1 MILLILTI
9 ILVAALVFS
18 WGYWVVAVYCA
29 RQFLRGQTTAVGTG
43 EPWLPSV
50 SILKPMK
57 GLDAQTLENFASF
70 CRQDYPD
77 FELLFGVADA
87 FDPAVEVVEQ
97 LRGQFPNHDIR
108 LIVCSPGGANPKVG
122 ILRRLA
128 AEARGA
134 VLIASDSDMRV
145 GRDYLRRVTAPLQDP
160 NIGIVTCPYVAAGAQ
175 GFAGRLE
182 ALYVNATFLPG
193 AIIAGGYLGVTV
205 GFGATLALRREDL
218 GRIGGFGGFRDH
230 LADDYQLASRV
241 AALGLKVHLSD
252 YVVATLLGRRCWR
265 GIWDREVRWARG
277 LRVSAPASYL
287 GIPLTFSTPLALAV
301 MLCAGLSPLTF
312 AAFLFSL
319 ALRIEVARWIS
330 ADTRCVRAMVTGDS
344 IHLPWNWMLMPIRDL
359 LTALVWCVG
368 AMGHRVI
375 WRGTTFRLKTDGRL
389 ETPAQ
394 VVPIRPA
401 PFSPLAFVMWLDRTL
416 RRRQG
421 IYEFTQDPAC
431 LLRLSRIRAE
441 RSVRLDDG
449 TRVREGDVIGDLHQW
464 NEHLPIIPAD
474 GPAMKWAIEMQNG
487 MHHSFRQLAA
497 YVAREPS
504 MQHVEA
510 FHGASSFI
518 GRHGNSQVARMVRR
532 FGMELMDRPR
542 CAGPFARLHELGENI
557 LLWMLARAFVPPSAK
572 GKLILSRPRQELW
585 ISRRALL
592 AQYGESAAPPAS
604 TDSSPVRRA
613 ATPGTTAPLH
623 PWRSAP
629 ENEPRP
635 LAHDAALSQAKRRIS

>member
-9 ILVAALVFS
+9 ILTAALVFS
-18 WGYWVVAVYCA
+18 WIYWII
-29 RQFLRGQTTAVGTG
+29 TAYSAHRVLGDPMASHSAAI
-43 EPWLPSV
+43 PWFPPV

-97 LRGQFPNHDIR
+97 LRGQFPNHEIR
-108 LIVCSPGGANPKVG
+108 LIVCSPGGANPKVA

-128 AEARGA
+128 AEARGRI
-134 VLIASDSDMRV
+134 LIASDSDMRV

-160 NIGIVTCPYVAAGAQ
+160 QVGIVTCPYIAAAPQ

-193 AIIAGGYLGVTV
+193 AVLAGRYLGFTV

-218 GRIGGFGGFRDH
+218 GRIGGFGAFRDY

-252 YVVATLLGRRCWR
+252 YVVATLLGRRSWR

-277 LRVSAPASYL
+277 LRVSAWASYL
-287 GIPLTFSTPLALAV
+287 GIPLTFTIPLALLV
-301 MLCAGLSPLTF
+301 MLCAGFSPWTL
-312 AAFLFSL
+312 AALLISVG
-319 ALRIEVARWIS
+319 LRFEVARWIN
-330 ADTRCVRAMVTGDS
+330 ADTQVARAMVTGDS
-344 IHLPWNWMLMPIRDL
+344 THKPWNWMLIPIRDL
-359 LTALVWCVG
+359 FTAVVWCVG
-368 AMGHRVI
+368 AAGRRVV
-375 WRGTTFRLKTDGRL
+375 WRGTTFQLRLDGRLKTL
-389 ETPAQ
+389 AQ
-394 VVPIRPA
+394 VIPLRPA
-401 PFSPLAFVMWLDRTL
+401 PFSPLAFVTWLDCTL

-441 RSVRLDDG
+441 RDVNLSDG
-449 TRVREGDVIGDLHQW
+449 TQVRAGDVVGDLHQW

-474 GPAMKWAIEMQNG
+474 GPAMKWAIELQNG
-487 MHHSFRQLAA
+487 LYHSFRQLAT
-497 YVAREPS
+497 YVASEPS
-504 MQHVEA
+504 MQHIEA
-510 FHGASSFI
+510 FHAASSFI
-518 GRHGNSQVARMVRR
+518 GRHGNSQVSRMVRR
-532 FGMELMDRPR
+532 FGVEMVDRPR
-542 CAGPFARLHELGENI
+542 RAGPLARLHDFGENI

-592 AQYGESAAPPAS
+592 AKYGPGATQAVDQSAPLRRGSAPGTAAPL
-604 TDSSPVRRA
+604 R
-613 ATPGTTAPLH
+613 
-623 PWRSAP
+623 PWRTAP
-629 ENEPRP
+629 ENEEQP
-635 LAHDAALSQAKRRIS
+635 LIRDAALSRAKRRLS